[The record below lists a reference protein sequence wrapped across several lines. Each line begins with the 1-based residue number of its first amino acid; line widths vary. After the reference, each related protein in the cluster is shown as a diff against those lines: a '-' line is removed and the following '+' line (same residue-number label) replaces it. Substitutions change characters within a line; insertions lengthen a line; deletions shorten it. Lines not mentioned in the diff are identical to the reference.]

1 MRLLLIVN
9 ESASSV
15 TPRVRVLIGRAL
27 SADHHLTVT
36 ETNRR
41 GHATWLAQGAAAEG
55 TDAVVVL
62 GGDGTVNEAA
72 NGLVGTATALAVL
85 PGGSTNVY
93 ARTLGMVNNPVRAAH
108 QLLEYLRPDA
118 IHPVSLGVVNGR
130 YFLFHVGFGFDA
142 AVVAQVERRAG
153 LKRHAG
159 PLLFMWEAAGTWISR
174 YDRSR
179 PRLTVKTA
187 DGLAEDGVLAICLK
201 SDPYTF
207 LGNRPLTLAPG
218 TGLDSALSVV
228 NLRSLELPVLLGSFG
243 RALLPRTAGLLGRRK
258 VGYHRDLDALTVI
271 GHGPLPYQVDGEYL
285 GEAQS
290 FELRCQPSALRLVL
304 PRPSGSTT

>member
-27 SADHHLTVT
+27 SAAHHLTVT

-55 TDAVVVL
+55 TEAVVVL

-72 NGLVGTATALAVL
+72 NGLVGTETALAVL

-93 ARTLGMVNNPVRAAH
+93 ARTIGMVNNPVRAVE
-108 QLLEYLRPDA
+108 QLLQNLRPES
-118 IHPVSLGVVNGR
+118 IRRVNLGVVNGR

-159 PLLFMWEAAGTWISR
+159 PLLFLWAAAGTWLGG

-187 DGLAEDGVLAICLK
+187 DGLAEDGLLAICLK
-201 SDPYTF
+201 TDPYTF
-207 LGNRPLTLAPG
+207 LGTRPLTLAPG
-218 TGLDSALSVV
+218 TGLETALSVV
-228 NLRSLELPVLLGSFG
+228 NLRSLDLPVLLGSVSG
-243 RALLPRTAGLLGRRK
+243 ALRQRPAGPGGRRQ
-258 VGYHRDLDALTVI
+258 VGYYPDLQELTVT

-290 FELRCQPSALRLVL
+290 FELRSQPGALRLVL
-304 PRPSGSTT
+304 PVPVGATA